1 MRSKGFKAKFMM
13 AFWGLFVEAHYIAAD
28 NDTMEGSQGIL
39 PFIILLIV
47 SICVIAFLSYY
58 MYRLKK
64 EYIAKDGELM
74 ARNDELLR
82 SVDALSVKNREI
94 QQMLVNKIRET
105 DNWNRDNEV
114 EREDLKK
121 RLEEMETV
129 YKRQDMISITKQI
142 CDLFVDWIA
151 MNNVEFH
158 INTQTSVLWVW
169 IDRRKMEFALRVLL
183 SNALKNTYRFGKIS
197 INISVVRSN
206 GKAYCSFSI
215 QDDGLGES
223 ESTRLGLKQI
233 VDMTESS
240 GAIFEGISSEDETGT
255 QYTILIP
262 LGRSHY
268 MERAVEFIEPD
279 GDLVKLNEMQKEEIA
294 ELIQVVPKKKE
305 TGKKMLVID
314 DSDQIRWFLRHVFAS
329 EYHVSEAHNGQEGV
343 EIARAERPDL
353 ILCDVMMPVKDGLA
367 TCREIKGIPELAQ
380 VPVVLLTAKVESEDV
395 IAGIECGADD
405 YITKPF
411 DVEVLRSKVNS
422 LLKRR
427 DEMRRFYTSSPVGA
441 HPEVE
446 KTVKKDDSPSNLFM
460 DAVISTIEKHLD
472 DPSFEAKILADS
484 LNMSLPTLYRKIK
497 LYSDSSIL
505 ELTRMVRLKKAAELI
520 SMQRYSIQEVSEMVG
535 FNDTATFRKR
545 FTEQYGVTPSQYL
558 PGKN

>member
-1 MRSKGFKAKFMM
+1 
-13 AFWGLFVEAHYIAAD
+13 
-28 NDTMEGSQGIL
+28 
-39 PFIILLIV
+39 
-47 SICVIAFLSYY
+47 
-58 MYRLKK
+58 
-64 EYIAKDGELM
+64 
-74 ARNDELLR
+74 
-82 SVDALSVKNREI
+82 
-94 QQMLVNKIRET
+94 
-105 DNWNRDNEV
+105 
-114 EREDLKK
+114 
-121 RLEEMETV
+121 
-129 YKRQDMISITKQI
+129 
-142 CDLFVDWIA
+142 
-151 MNNVEFH
+151 
-158 INTQTSVLWVW
+158 
-169 IDRRKMEFALRVLL
+169 
-183 SNALKNTYRFGKIS
+183 
-197 INISVVRSN
+197 
-206 GKAYCSFSI
+206 
-215 QDDGLGES
+215 
-223 ESTRLGLKQI
+223 
-233 VDMTESS
+233 
-240 GAIFEGISSEDETGT
+240 
-255 QYTILIP
+255 
-262 LGRSHY
+262 
-268 MERAVEFIEPD
+268 
-279 GDLVKLNEMQKEEIA
+279 
-294 ELIQVVPKKKE
+294 
-305 TGKKMLVID
+305 MLVID

-343 EIARAERPDL
+343 EIARVERPDF

-427 DEMRRFYTSSPVGA
+427 DEMRRFYTSNPVGA
-441 HPEVE
+441 HPEGE

>member
-1 MRSKGFKAKFMM
+1 M
-13 AFWGLFVEAHYIAAD
+13 
-28 NDTMEGSQGIL
+28 
-39 PFIILLIV
+39 
-47 SICVIAFLSYY
+47 
-58 MYRLKK
+58 
-64 EYIAKDGELM
+64 
-74 ARNDELLR
+74 
-82 SVDALSVKNREI
+82 
-94 QQMLVNKIRET
+94 
-105 DNWNRDNEV
+105 
-114 EREDLKK
+114 
-121 RLEEMETV
+121 
-129 YKRQDMISITKQI
+129 
-142 CDLFVDWIA
+142 
-151 MNNVEFH
+151 
-158 INTQTSVLWVW
+158 
-169 IDRRKMEFALRVLL
+169 
-183 SNALKNTYRFGKIS
+183 
-197 INISVVRSN
+197 VRSN

-314 DSDQIRWFLRHVFAS
+314 DSDQIRWFLR
-329 EYHVSEAHNGQEGV
+329 QEGV
-343 EIARAERPDL
+343 EITRVERPDF

>member
-1 MRSKGFKAKFMM
+1 M
-13 AFWGLFVEAHYIAAD
+13 
-28 NDTMEGSQGIL
+28 
-39 PFIILLIV
+39 
-47 SICVIAFLSYY
+47 
-58 MYRLKK
+58 
-64 EYIAKDGELM
+64 
-74 ARNDELLR
+74 
-82 SVDALSVKNREI
+82 
-94 QQMLVNKIRET
+94 
-105 DNWNRDNEV
+105 
-114 EREDLKK
+114 
-121 RLEEMETV
+121 
-129 YKRQDMISITKQI
+129 
-142 CDLFVDWIA
+142 
-151 MNNVEFH
+151 
-158 INTQTSVLWVW
+158 
-169 IDRRKMEFALRVLL
+169 
-183 SNALKNTYRFGKIS
+183 
-197 INISVVRSN
+197 VRSN

-343 EIARAERPDL
+343 EIARVERPDF

-427 DEMRRFYTSSPVGA
+427 DEMRRFYTSSPVGV

-545 FTEQYGVTPSQYL
+545 FTEQYGVTPSQYM

>member
-1 MRSKGFKAKFMM
+1 
-13 AFWGLFVEAHYIAAD
+13 
-28 NDTMEGSQGIL
+28 
-39 PFIILLIV
+39 
-47 SICVIAFLSYY
+47 
-58 MYRLKK
+58 
-64 EYIAKDGELM
+64 
-74 ARNDELLR
+74 
-82 SVDALSVKNREI
+82 
-94 QQMLVNKIRET
+94 
-105 DNWNRDNEV
+105 
-114 EREDLKK
+114 
-121 RLEEMETV
+121 
-129 YKRQDMISITKQI
+129 MISITKQI

-158 INTQTSVLWVW
+158 INTMTPVLWVW

-183 SNALKNTYRFGKIS
+183 SNALKNTYRFGKIT
-197 INISVVRSN
+197 INLSVVRVK
-206 GKAYCSFSI
+206 GKAFCSFSI

-233 VDMTESS
+233 ADMTENS
-240 GAIFEGISSEDETGT
+240 GAIFEGYSSKDETGT

-262 LGRSHY
+262 LGRSHL
-268 MERAVEFIEPD
+268 MERSVEFIEPD

-329 EYHVSEAHNGQEGV
+329 EYHVLEAHNGLEGV
-343 EIARAERPDL
+343 DIAKTERPDI
-353 ILCDVMMPVKDGLA
+353 ILCDVMMPIKDGLA
-367 TCREIKGIPELAQ
+367 TCREIKAFPDLIQ

-411 DVEVLRSKVNS
+411 DVEVLRSKINS

-427 DEMRRFYTSSPVGA
+427 EEMKRFYAGSGNTVTEG
-441 HPEVE
+441 EVAS
-446 KTVKKDDSPSNLFM
+446 KKDDSPSNLFM
-460 DAVISTIEKHLD
+460 ESVISTIEKHLD
-472 DPSFEAKILADS
+472 DPSFEAKVLADS

-497 LYSDSSIL
+497 LHSDSSIL
-505 ELTRMVRLKKAAELI
+505 ELTRSVRLKKAAELI

-545 FTEQYGVTPSQYL
+545 FTEQYGVTPSQYV
-558 PGKN
+558 PGKA